1 MNAFKRERF
10 ASMVRTF
17 AVMALAAFIL
27 VSAQGCSSAV
37 QPECA
42 FQVPGFGGYA
52 VKMTLKT
59 PTTGCP
65 ATIGDVWYMDGYQNA
80 TLWIFNS
87 GSDDTVSTPR
97 DPSDPAFGRG
107 KFKDLFPDA
116 SGTCTV
122 ESITPFVVRSVT
134 PNSAP
139 SGTYTVT
146 NLAALGG
153 AELSLQEFVADVTF
167 TGGACT
173 GGTYTAQG
181 MTPPVQCTANTD
193 CDPTNKPP
201 TGLNAAFNQGCII
214 DTWSFS
220 AAVAQNKANDNYN
233 QASNLGA
240 PIRPATIPQPDP
252 GTGICFLKAAYPSL
266 GSFSP

>member
-1 MNAFKRERF
+1 
-10 ASMVRTF
+10 MVRTF
-17 AVMALAAFIL
+17 AVMALAVFVL
-27 VSAQGCSSAV
+27 VSAQGCGSATL
-37 QPECA
+37 PECA

-65 ATIGDVWYMDGYQNA
+65 ASIGDTWYMDGYQNA

-97 DPSDPAFGRG
+97 DPSDPAFGRA
-107 KFKDLFPDA
+107 KFKTLFPDA
-116 SGTCTV
+116 SGTCAMD
-122 ESITPFVVRSVT
+122 SITPFVVRSIT

-146 NLAALGG
+146 NLVSLGG
-153 AELSLQEFVADVTF
+153 AVYGLQEFQADVTF
-167 TGGACT
+167 TGGTCT
-173 GGTYTAQG
+173 GGIYLAQG
-181 MTPPVQCTANTD
+181 MSPPVQCTTATAAI
-193 CDPTNKPP
+193 CDPAAQPP
-201 TGLNAAFNQGCII
+201 NAINPGFSQGCIT
-214 DTWSFS
+214 DSWAFS

-252 GTGICFLKAAYPSL
+252 GTGVCFLKNAYPSL